1 LIVEVP
7 LLLLTLWWYRRGGPV
22 TAVALT
28 GVLAFFAYFYVSMT
42 FATAENRLFPV
53 YVAAA
58 SLAGFA
64 LVVVARR
71 IDPIR
76 VATALPDHPGRGAL
90 ATYLLAVAAA
100 LTLAW
105 LPGLAM
111 TAITGDIA
119 AKVGPYTSSV
129 TDALDLGLVV
139 PVAVIAT
146 VQLLRG
152 RPEGSVLTLIMLVVN
167 VCIGILLMAQ
177 GVTQLA
183 SGVPM
188 TIGEIIAKM
197 LTFAVLTLVAGGLL
211 IRMASAARTPS
222 RHEG

>member
-1 LIVEVP
+1 
-7 LLLLTLWWYRRGGPV
+7 
-22 TAVALT
+22 
-28 GVLAFFAYFYVSMT
+28 
-42 FATAENRLFPV
+42 
-53 YVAAA
+53 
-58 SLAGFA
+58 
-64 LVVVARR
+64 
-71 IDPIR
+71 
-76 VATALPDHPGRGAL
+76 
-90 ATYLLAVAAA
+90 
-100 LTLAW
+100 
-105 LPGLAM
+105 M

-139 PVAVIAT
+139 PVAVIAA

-211 IRMASAARTPS
+211 SRMALAARTP
-222 RHEG
+222 